1 MSFLKVIVK
10 GTGFDVSLRKK
21 IKSERRGPGKI
32 LLKQRWIKAGR
43 EKHSEEDVEEAP
55 GQVRG
60 PPKAVMSD
68 TTGWR

>member
-1 MSFLKVIVK
+1 MIIE
-10 GTGFDVSLRKK
+10 GTGFDVSLRKR

-32 LLKQRWIKAGR
+32 LLKHRWIKAGKQR
-43 EKHSEEDVEEAP
+43 EALTEDVEEAP

-60 PPKAVMSD
+60 PPKGGRVKD